1 MADVTGGPIRFP
13 KVSYTG
19 APGLSGTPI
28 LQSLLLICLAVVALY
43 FAREVILPFAIAV
56 LLSFALQPVVSRL
69 RRIGLP
75 RVVAVVISVLLAF
88 LIILAISVVVV
99 LQLNELARELPTYQS
114 NIIAKIRSLKE
125 LGAGSGSIE
134 RLSGVVERV
143 GSELNQLGE
152 SAGPVETADRR
163 NPILVEIF
171 SPQRPIEMLTELIA
185 PLIEPLATT
194 GLVIVVVIFMLLD
207 REELRDRFIRL
218 VGYSDLHRTTEA
230 IQDAGRRVSQYLL
243 MQLVV
248 NVTYGVPI
256 GIGLWLIGV
265 PNALLWGLLAT
276 ILRFLP
282 YIGPFIAAVLPLV
295 LALAVAPG
303 WSLLLWTAGLFLTME
318 LISNNIVEPLLYG
331 SRTGLS
337 PLAIIAAAIFWTWLW
352 GPIGLVLSTPLTV
365 CLVVLGRH
373 VPQFEFLQ
381 VMLGNEPVLDPKER
395 LYQRLLAADPD
406 EATDNAEEMLE
417 EDYLV
422 DFYGTVAI
430 PALLLGEHDR
440 ARGVLS
446 GEQMR
451 QVAASASTLL
461 RNLEEIAEEES
472 EEEDI
477 TATEEGTV
485 AGAPEA
491 GQGDEVELPDGE
503 GRRILCIGGRTE
515 LDDVSAAMFAQV
527 LDVQG
532 AETEVATHV
541 QIQPRNLRELAVRGF
556 DTAVIAFL
564 NPNSLGHGRFLV
576 RRLKRASP
584 RLRVGI
590 VLWDA
595 EAMDGTDLEALAHE
609 ISADF
614 VATRMTDAVVRT
626 LSNEPPVKL
635 DAPKLIRRRR
645 PQVREHLAEA
655 AITRAP
661 S

>member
-1 MADVTGGPIRFP
+1 MADATKGPIRFSP
-13 KVSYTG
+13 TSLPGNQSYQ
-19 APGLSGTPI
+19 PLI
-28 LQSLLLICLAVVALY
+28 LIFVAVVALY
-43 FAREVILPFAIAV
+43 FASEVILPFAIAV
-56 LLSFALQPVVSRL
+56 LLSFALQPLVSRF
-69 RRIGLP
+69 RRWRMP
-75 RVVAVVISVLLAF
+75 RILAVSVSVLIAF
-88 LIILAISVVVV
+88 MILLSVTLVVV
-99 LQLNELARELPTYQS
+99 LQLNELARELPTYQT
-114 NIIAKIRSLKE
+114 NIISKIRSLKE
-125 LGAGSGSIE
+125 MGAGNSSIE

-143 GSELNQLGE
+143 GSELSELNSD
-152 SAGPVETADRR
+152 SAPTTGTDERD
-163 NPILVEIF
+163 PILVEIF
-171 SPQRPIEMLTELIA
+171 SPQRPIEMLTGLIA

-218 VGYSDLHRTTEA
+218 VGYNDLHRTTEA

-282 YIGPFIAAVLPLV
+282 YIGPFIAAVLPLT

-303 WSLLLWTAGLFLTME
+303 WSLVLWTAGLFLTME
-318 LISNNIVEPLLYG
+318 LISNNVVEPLLYG

-395 LYQRLLAADPD
+395 LYQRLLASDPD

-422 DFYGTVAI
+422 DFYGKVAI

-446 GEQMR
+446 EEQMQ

-472 EEEDI
+472 EEEDV
-477 TATEEGTV
+477 TATEDV
-485 AGAPEA
+485 AEPSETEPDEA
-491 GQGDEVELPDGE
+491 EVELPDGE

-515 LDDVSAAMFAQV
+515 LDDVTAAMFAQV
-527 LDVQG
+527 LEVQG
-532 AETEVATHV
+532 ADTEVATHV

-564 NPNSLGHGRFLV
+564 NPNSIGHGRYLV

-590 VLWDA
+590 ILWDNDA
-595 EAMDGTDLEALAHE
+595 LDGFKPEE
-609 ISADF
+609 IANRMNADF
-614 VATRMTDAVVRT
+614 VSSTMIESVQHALADEAPVR
-626 LSNEPPVKL
+626 LPSQARL
-635 DAPKLIRRRR
+635 RRRR
-645 PQVREHLAEA
+645 PLVRGEIVSPETKLANAEPGGA
-655 AITRAP
+655 V
-661 S
+661 